1 MYRNLKSWQLFLLLF
16 SLVLVDGVIPFTR
29 YDLTHLLLRFSFIIV
44 YFHWIYLTS
53 KQLTNKASSII
64 KISWRFFMINYVY
77 NLIYIIFIFILYE
90 SKINIPDTVVYLLTP
105 LHLYD
110 SFCIIYFFWF
120 MSKNLTSLEANQE
133 TTNKV
138 IINTIFLFWFLP
150 IGIWWLQPRIRE
162 MLAK

>member
-1 MYRNLKSWQLFLLLF
+1 
-16 SLVLVDGVIPFTR
+16 
-29 YDLTHLLLRFSFIIV
+29 
-44 YFHWIYLTS
+44 
-53 KQLTNKASSII
+53 
-64 KISWRFFMINYVY
+64 
-77 NLIYIIFIFILYE
+77 
-90 SKINIPDTVVYLLTP
+90 
-105 LHLYD
+105 
-110 SFCIIYFFWF
+110 